1 MQVRRVLLDEG
12 KHSVHCQGSE
22 LHSNWGIQR
31 ERGRKKKVSYLRQ
44 SKSCL
49 EGFGDYTV
57 ITGGT
62 IRYEISLKNQS
73 FHTQLCSSCASV
85 PNLEQGWAQVSSADY
100 PQRQLKL
107 KEAVRLLQTPHA
119 ILHWSASG
127 RGALCI
133 ILFLPSAVGMGRL
146 HLMTKRYLVY
156 LPVPLLFH

>member
-85 PNLEQGWAQVSSADY
+85 PNLEQGRARVSSADY

-107 KEAVRLLQTPHA
+107 KEAVR
-119 ILHWSASG
+119 SAHCLMLSVLKEAEAG
-127 RGALCI
+127 CLRLGSRISRYFQPWIAVSQS
-133 ILFLPSAVGMGRL
+133 PSVKWGQ
-146 HLMTKRYLVY
+146 
-156 LPVPLLFH
+156 